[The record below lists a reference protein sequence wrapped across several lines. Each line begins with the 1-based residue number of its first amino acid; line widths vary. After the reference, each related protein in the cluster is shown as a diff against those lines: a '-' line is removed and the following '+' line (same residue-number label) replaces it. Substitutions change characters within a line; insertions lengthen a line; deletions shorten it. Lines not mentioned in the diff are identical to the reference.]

1 MKITRNQL
9 KELVKQSIYDTI
21 SEADSDKYTHI
32 GYGKYKEKGSE
43 KDSDAPT
50 FKKTDSGKFVPFKGG
65 EPSKKEKPQE
75 EPPAKPKMTKI
86 SADPFA
92 GTAGDFEKS
101 ADYDMWSDDEPKKS
115 PKQIEK
121 DMEKAVVDANAK
133 LDARQNS
140 INSVRQAQTTIHELL
155 EYFKET
161 PVSEALG
168 TVKKGNARKFEK
180 ALGVMEAILEDTSGW
195 LEENN

>member
-1 MKITRNQL
+1 
-9 KELVKQSIYDTI
+9 
-21 SEADSDKYTHI
+21 
-32 GYGKYKEKGSE
+32 
-43 KDSDAPT
+43 
-50 FKKTDSGKFVPFKGG
+50 
-65 EPSKKEKPQE
+65 
-75 EPPAKPKMTKI
+75 MTKNHLKKI
-86 SADPFA
+86 ITEVIIKEGLKDDYKVFQQEINTAQA
-92 GTAGDFEKS
+92 GWKTRMSEL
-101 ADYDMWSDDEPKKS
+101 
-115 PKQIEK
+115 
-121 DMEKAVVDANAK
+121 N
-133 LDARQNS
+133 ARQNS

>member
-1 MKITRNQL
+1 MKLTKSRLKKIIKEEIL
-9 KELVKQSIYDTI
+9 KEGMKDDYKTFQQEVNTAKAGWKTRM
-21 SEADSDKYTHI
+21 SE
-32 GYGKYKEKGSE
+32 
-43 KDSDAPT
+43 
-50 FKKTDSGKFVPFKGG
+50 
-65 EPSKKEKPQE
+65 
-75 EPPAKPKMTKI
+75 
-86 SADPFA
+86 
-92 GTAGDFEKS
+92 
-101 ADYDMWSDDEPKKS
+101 
-115 PKQIEK
+115 
-121 DMEKAVVDANAK
+121 

>member
-1 MKITRNQL
+1 MKLTKSRLKKIIKEEIL
-9 KELVKQSIYDTI
+9 KEGMKD
-21 SEADSDKYTHI
+21 D
-32 GYGKYKEKGSE
+32 YKAFQQEVSTAQAGW
-43 KDSDAPT
+43 
-50 FKKTDSGKFVPFKGG
+50 KTR
-65 EPSKKEKPQE
+65 
-75 EPPAKPKMTKI
+75 MT
-86 SADPFA
+86 
-92 GTAGDFEKS
+92 E
-101 ADYDMWSDDEPKKS
+101 
-115 PKQIEK
+115 
-121 DMEKAVVDANAK
+121 

-168 TVKKGNARKFEK
+168 TVKKGNARKFER